1 MPHDSFEEFIDSVL
15 EADFEVDDIKRV
27 INDIE
32 TGQSNGIDRL
42 DSEKLLAEF
51 CSLRY
56 KYAFLYIAFNAI
68 HQIAKPKTDFVA
80 NIKHIKRSIGLLA
93 MLKREMEAL
102 QSSMEED
109 EEDGSD
115 E

>member
-1 MPHDSFEEFIDSVL
+1 MSDPFEEFIDSVM

-56 KYAFLYIAFNAI
+56 KYAFIYIAFNAI
-68 HQIAKPKTDFVA
+68 HQIAKPKSDYKS
-80 NIKHIKRSIGLLA
+80 NLKHIRRAINLLA
-93 MLKREMEAL
+93 MLKREMENL
-102 QSSMEED
+102 QNAMEEGS
-109 EEDGSD
+109 EDGP
-115 E
+115 EE